1 MTQQEAE
8 ALTSQ
13 IKRITDILDRKG
25 IKYRFYLQWDGESP
39 MPLDFAQKFYLE
51 TDYVIGILKKYCQQ
65 IDPIEGRY
73 ELDVSGAGVDIDS
86 HWDRKYYKYWSIPLH
101 WMLKKKFQD
110 EFEHVLSMKRIKSLF
125 Q

>member
-39 MPLDFAQKFYLE
+39 MPLDFAEKFYLE
-51 TDYVIGILKKYCQQ
+51 TDYVIGILKKYYQQ
-65 IDPIEGRY
+65 IDLIEGRY
-73 ELDVSGAGVDIDS
+73 ELDVSGAGVDIGS
-86 HWDRKYYKYWSIPLH
+86 NWNKNYFGYWSIPLH

>member
-13 IKRITDILDRKG
+13 IKRITDILDRQG
-25 IKYRFYLQWDGESP
+25 IKYRFYLQWDGEST
-39 MPLDFAQKFYLE
+39 MPLCFAEKFYLE
-51 TDYVIGILKKYCQQ
+51 TDYVIGILEKYCQQ
-65 IDPIEGRY
+65 IDLINGRY
-73 ELDVSGAGVDIDS
+73 ELDVSGVGVDIGS
-86 HWDRKYYKYWSIPLH
+86 NWNRNYFGYWSIPLH

>member
-51 TDYVIGILKKYCQQ
+51 TDYVIEILKGYYQQ
-65 IDPIEGRY
+65 IDLIEGRY
-73 ELDVSGAGVDIDS
+73 ELDVSGVGVDIDS
-86 HWDRKYYKYWSIPLH
+86 HWDRKYYEYWSIPLH

>member
-25 IKYRFYLQWDGESP
+25 IKYRFYLGGDGEST
-39 MPLDFAQKFYLE
+39 MPLCFAEKFYLE
-51 TDYVIGILKKYCQQ
+51 TDYVIEILKGYYQQ
-65 IDPIEGRY
+65 IDLIEGRY
-73 ELDVSGAGVDIDS
+73 ELDVSGVGVDIDS
-86 HWDRKYYKYWSIPLH
+86 NWNRNYFGYWSIPLH